1 MSHPLHEVYRDA
13 VAQAETGKGFERH
26 GHKDGFYEQ
35 RWRYIT
41 DEVGG
46 GFLLGQAIKKIAE
59 ATRVREK
66 GSPEWE
72 RELLGALNYLA
83 MTLLYERRYGAYQ
96 STDKKGSDFCGVAYF
111 ATGNSKRLEGKD

>member
-46 GFLLGQAIKKIAE
+46 GFLLGQAMKKIAE
-59 ATRVREK
+59 ATRVREV

-96 STDKKGSDFCGVAYF
+96 SGVKKGTDFCGVAYF
-111 ATGNSKRLEGKD
+111 PTGSARGNEAKD